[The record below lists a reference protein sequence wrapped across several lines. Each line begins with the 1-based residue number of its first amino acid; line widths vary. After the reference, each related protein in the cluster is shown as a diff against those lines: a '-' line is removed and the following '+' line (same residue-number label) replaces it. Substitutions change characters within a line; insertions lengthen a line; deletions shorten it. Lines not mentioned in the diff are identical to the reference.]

1 MENDKALNTSTWL
14 TFEKLDRDHVAKL
27 KCSVCARFKE
37 KLRGCRNY
45 NPAFVV
51 GTKNLRGSAFKD
63 HAASEMHKRSMMLLS
78 KSRSSDVTQYA
89 PIAKALSTLDPDT
102 ERKLRRKFE
111 VAYLLCKEGLA
122 FTKMA
127 AVCELE
133 EKHGVDLGAGYKNNQ
148 ACATFVGYIAQ
159 SQRERL
165 AAVLDKAKFF
175 SIQADG
181 STDSANVE
189 DELFL
194 ALYFDAHSQDGTVH
208 VQSRFLTVR
217 RPERSDAKGLYECF
231 VRALTYAGV
240 TGWESKLVGL
250 GCDGT
255 SVNMGAN
262 GLRGHLEESVPW
274 VIAFWCLAHRLEL
287 ALKDAL
293 KGTLFSAVDEML
305 LRVYYLYKNSPKKCH
320 ELDEV
325 IAALRLCL
333 EPGDLPDEGGSRP
346 LRACGTRFVSHKVA
360 AIGRLID
367 RYGAYLAHLTTLT
380 EDTSV
385 REVDRQ
391 KLKGYVLKWRDC
403 KMVLGCAL
411 FHDILKPAAVMC
423 KTLQYDEICVV
434 SAIESTLKTSKAIE
448 RLRSTPFDDLPTVKK
463 VLGRVQHDEGEN
475 TYQSVV
481 LTKFEQGVTFLRSH
495 KNEFVDK
502 VLTCLKERV
511 KVQHS
516 SLLSHTLALL
526 ATQGW
531 EKPENADL
539 ADVALDNLIS
549 HFQIPL
555 EKAGVDTSVIKEEW
569 EDLIDYARRYL
580 SLVQEDYRTIWWKL
594 FNAANASNK
603 WGNVLSLIE
612 LLFCLPMSNGRVE
625 RVFSALKLIKTDR
638 RSSLSEDSLDH
649 LVRITIDGPPLAQ
662 WDATDAIRLWWR
674 SKQRRQVQDTR
685 AAPGP
690 STSRSEDT
698 DTTEAYIL
706 NLEDWD
712 TFVA

>member
-1 MENDKALNTSTWL
+1 
-14 TFEKLDRDHVAKL
+14 
-27 KCSVCARFKE
+27 
-37 KLRGCRNY
+37 
-45 NPAFVV
+45 
-51 GTKNLRGSAFKD
+51 
-63 HAASEMHKRSMMLLS
+63 
-78 KSRSSDVTQYA
+78 
-89 PIAKALSTLDPDT
+89 
-102 ERKLRRKFE
+102 
-111 VAYLLCKEGLA
+111 
-122 FTKMA
+122 MA

-148 ACATFVGYIAQ
+148 ACATFVDYIAQ
-159 SQRERL
+159 SQREGL
-165 AAVLDKAKFF
+165 AEVLAKAKFF

-181 STDSANVE
+181 STDSANIE

-194 ALYFDAHSQDGTVH
+194 VLYFDAHTQDGTVH
-208 VQSRFLTVR
+208 VRSKFLTLR
-217 RPERSDAKGLYECF
+217 CPERSDAKGLYECF

-240 TGWESKLVGL
+240 IGWETKLVGF

-274 VIAFWCLAHRLEL
+274 VIVFWCLAHRLEL

-293 KGTLFSAVDEML
+293 TGTLFSTVDEML

-325 IAALRLCL
+325 IAALRPCL

-380 EDTSV
+380 EDSSV
-385 REVDRQ
+385 RAVDRQ

-411 FHDILKPAAVMC
+411 FHDILKPAAILC
-423 KTLQYDEICVV
+423 KTLQYDKICVV
-434 SAIESTLKTSKAIE
+434 SAIESTLKTSKAIDS
-448 RLRSTPFDDLPTVKK
+448 LKSTPFDDLPTVRK
-463 VLGRVQHDEGEN
+463 VLGRVQHDGEH
-475 TYQSVV
+475 TYQGTV
-481 LTKFEQGVTFLRSH
+481 LTKFEQGMTFLRSH
-495 KNEFVDK
+495 KNEFVEK

-516 SLLSHTLALL
+516 SLLSHTLAVL

-539 ADVALDNLIS
+539 ALDSLIS

-569 EDLIDYARRYL
+569 EDMTDYARHYL

-594 FNAANASNK
+594 FNAANAKK
-603 WGNVLSLIE
+603 WGNVLSLVE

-625 RVFSALKLIKTDR
+625 RVFSTMKLIKTDR
-638 RSSLSEDSLDH
+638 RSSLSEDRLDH

-662 WDATDAIRLWWR
+662 WDATDAVRLWWK
-674 SKQRRQVQDTR
+674 SKQRRQVRDTR
-685 AAPGP
+685 APP
-690 STSRSEDT
+690 RHSTSRSEP
-698 DTTEAYIL
+698 TEHTEPYTL